1 MRKLTS
7 YASLLALLMGLLI
20 AGCSDDPPVGP
31 PDDDDDDDT
40 TEVRPG
46 VGTTYVYDFHLT
58 DSVGGTVAGSE
69 ESALF
74 ILVDTNASFEGR
86 TGLYRFDESRGGFT
100 WEHYLRPIPSGN
112 VEIRLA
118 LRELIDVTVPDFWA
132 LVPLGTKT
140 TTTVTLVDSLFTEL
154 FAGDVDVTAVV
165 ISSYLGEETVTIDG
179 EAMTVQKGRV
189 ELKVHLDA
197 LNLGD
202 EFYITEVTEISYAP
216 EIGYFTSHTFTG
228 EDDLANLHS
237 IDKSGEVYTLTSFT
251 IE

>member
-7 YASLLALLMGLLI
+7 YASLLALLMGLII

-86 TGLYRFDESRGGFT
+86 TGLYLFNESRSGFT
-100 WEHYLRPIPSGN
+100 WEHYLRPISSGN
-112 VEIRLA
+112 VEIRLG
-118 LRELIDVTVPDFWA
+118 LREPIDFTIPDFWA

-140 TTTVTLVDSLFTEL
+140 TNTVTLVDSLYTET
-154 FAGDVDVTAVV
+154 FVGDVQVNAVV
-165 ISSYLGEETVTIDG
+165 ITSYVGEETVTIDG
-179 EAMTVQKGRV
+179 EAMTVQKGRI

-197 LNLGD
+197 FGLAD
-202 EFYITEVTEISYAP
+202 EFYVTEVTEISYAP
-216 EIGYFTSHTFTG
+216 EIGFLTSRTFTG
-228 EDDLANLHS
+228 EDDLADLHS